1 MKYFAMRWVHSDPE
15 YPVLRLGEFDGA
27 GWEQRKIDV
36 YRDGR
41 VGFADTQEERD
52 AELAGVPMPGL
63 DAIADETEHAP
74 REISREEFE
83 RFWDQRRADG
93 AYWKA
98 ALLSAAAASVLPS
111 RRA

>member
-1 MKYFAMRWVHSDPE
+1 MKYFAVRWVHSASE

-41 VGFADTQEERD
+41 VGFADAHEERD
-52 AELAGVPMPGL
+52 AQLAPVPMPGL
-63 DAIADETEHAP
+63 DAIAAETDSAP
-74 REISREEFE
+74 VEISREEFE
-83 RFWDQRRADG
+83 RFWEQRRADG

-98 ALLSAAAASVLPS
+98 ALLK
-111 RRA
+111 RAEAPG